1 MMRVLAGRAAFGPPV
16 HRIFPLP
23 DRQTPLPVLEVNGE
37 HTIRPVYLEAGSVD
51 FFESLGGDGS
61 EQSRVRDLPQ
71 SHLISRVC
79 SQISPDLVFFF
90 FLSQSEIDLERDYG
104 AFCPPKRTHETTPL
118 IPVSFSKFL
127 RRIGLGISSVVAPQ
141 GDLQKNW

>member
-1 MMRVLAGRAAFGPPV
+1 MMRVLAGRDAFGPPV

-71 SHLISRVC
+71 SHLISRAC
-79 SQISPDLVFFF
+79 SQISPDLVFFSF
-90 FLSQSEIDLERDYG
+90 FLKARSIW
-104 AFCPPKRTHETTPL
+104 KETMEHF
-118 IPVSFSKFL
+118 VH
-127 RRIGLGISSVVAPQ
+127 RSVRMK
-141 GDLQKNW
+141 LHL